1 MRLFLDILALF
12 LLANLSDGQ
21 RIGSL
26 MRPVHY
32 DLAFLPI
39 ISGGAPRLCGH
50 VFIDLEPTTTT
61 NLVTLHG
68 ADISIIDVSVEQVFL
83 VGKSNSSNSKDRFL
97 QLEDLCFSGLMYEQ
111 VNEAHTVIQEEPEK
125 QQLNIILKE
134 TLIKEKRYR
143 LGLFYVAKVNDDSR
157 GFFRA
162 NYRNDH
168 TSCCIQGYIQIK
180 LICFSLSFYCGIQL
194 YNLT

>member
-1 MRLFLDILALF
+1 VASKILLNKMRFLDILTLF
-12 LLANLSDGQ
+12 LLANFSDGQ

-68 ADISIIDVSVEQVFL
+68 ADITIIDVSVEQVFL
-83 VGKSNSSNSKDRFL
+83 DGKFNSSNNSKDRFL
-97 QLEDLCFSGLMYEQ
+97 QLEDLCFSGLFEL

-134 TLIKEKRYR
+134 TLIKGKRYR
-143 LGLFYVAKVNDDSR
+143 LGLFYFAKVNDDSR

-168 TSCCIQGYIQIK
+168 TSCCIQGYTYK
-180 LICFSLSFYCGIQL
+180 
-194 YNLT
+194 

>member
-1 MRLFLDILALF
+1 MRFLDILTWF

-39 ISGGAPRLCGH
+39 ISGGSPRLCGH

-68 ADISIIDVSVEQVFL
+68 ADITIIDVSVEQVFL
-83 VGKSNSSNSKDRFL
+83 VGKWNSSNNNNKDRFL

-134 TLIKEKRYR
+134 TLIKGKRYR
-143 LGLFYVAKVNDDSR
+143 LGLFYFAKMSDDSR

-162 NYRNDH
+162 NYRNDQ
-168 TSCCIQGYIQIK
+168 TSCCIQGYTYK
-180 LICFSLSFYCGIQL
+180 
-194 YNLT
+194 